1 MSTETET
8 ELVDS
13 GCSSLRHSR
22 CSSVTTEMEDGHH
35 GDKEIKSDFGV
46 NKNIFTFIHELMCV
60 NIPINTPE

>member
-46 NKNIFTFIHELMCV
+46 NKNIFIFIYGSMCV
-60 NIPINTPE
+60 NIQIL

>member
-46 NKNIFTFIHELMCV
+46 NKNIFIFVRIHVCKY
-60 NIPINTPE
+60 PNTSE